1 MTRGEIPVRRLV
13 IVLAVSAIVVLFIA
27 SPAFAHVNIE
37 PSSAPKGSDA
47 VLTFV
52 VPNEMDN
59 ATTTKVEVQ
68 FPEDHPIPEA
78 LTLAVPG
85 WTADVKPASLTT
97 PISTD
102 DGTFNDRVDTITW
115 TANSGTNG
123 IAVGGFQEFSVSVG
137 LPDDADSLTF
147 PTIQTYSNNQQVKW
161 IQQTPPGGAEP
172 DHPAPELILT
182 SGSSESPTASST
194 PTTASGNALPKNIAT
209 TSDVDSAKNTAIIG
223 IVIGAIGV
231 ILAAIA
237 LVMAARRGR
246 STTST

>member
-1 MTRGEIPVRRLV
+1 MRRLV
-13 IVLAVSAIVVLFIA
+13 IVLAVSAVIVLLIA

-85 WTADVKPASLTT
+85 WTADVKTASLTT

-182 SGSSESPTASST
+182 SGSSGTPSSASST
-194 PTTASGNALPKNIAT
+194 PTTTAGDALPKNVAT

-246 STTST
+246 STRST